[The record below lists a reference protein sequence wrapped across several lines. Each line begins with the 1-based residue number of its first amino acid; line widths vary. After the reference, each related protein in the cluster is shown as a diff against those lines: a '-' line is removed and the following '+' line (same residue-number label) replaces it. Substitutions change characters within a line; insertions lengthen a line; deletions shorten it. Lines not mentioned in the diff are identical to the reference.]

1 MYVSILRPGNY
12 FNIIEHTVY
21 FKHLTTSQMKDKY
34 IGSNFFFI
42 GVHPDQFCVDR
53 GCILESTKEIIAQVN
68 VAIMKPL
75 LSPL

>member
-1 MYVSILRPGNY
+1 M
-12 FNIIEHTVY
+12 E
-21 FKHLTTSQMKDKY
+21 DKY
-34 IGSNFFFI
+34 IGSNLFFI
-42 GVHPDQFCVDR
+42 GVHPDQFSVDR